1 MESIFPN
8 LDSELARR
16 KMHYR
21 ELAPVAGV
29 SEMQMYRRMKG
40 QTNWRLN
47 EAVKVC
53 LFLENPDVNNLFA
66 RR

>member
-16 KMHYR
+16 NMHYR
-21 ELAPVAGV
+21 QLAPIAGV
-29 SEMQMYRRMKG
+29 SEMQMYRRLRG